1 MSRKKNV
8 CRAPS
13 RPIFNKNRDFGK
25 AMESLD
31 RNQRLLVGKQRRS
44 PCRFPTMSAENC
56 GQDVV
61 GGHTIQEA
69 ILESIASV
77 GHVKSFS
84 RDVSAFKRRLVEDHK
99 AESITFFEQRR
110 WSPDGVGIH
119 EASVYYFTCEFH
131 DAKLFEPIEYRRAGH
146 EFHPLANPPFS
157 AEQYFLLAYRIS
169 MMSIEQLERVGL
181 MLTST
186 SENLSRDSRVLLE
199 TRRTEEVLR
208 TREREKARFDECY
221 LKGDYDSLIETPIS
235 AVVELPLRIAVADT
249 YAFAQDTRMGEV
261 FLTILPFD
269 QSTTGEEGLYCHRVF
284 ASLTNTKQPSKPGI
298 ISEIKRMIAVPSQS
312 QQGHFE
318 FLHEVM
324 SGCRN
329 TFFGYEYDRLPA
341 DLRESVEKDI
351 CNEAVRL
358 LQKQLPRHLQ

>member
-8 CRAPS
+8 RWEPS

-56 GQDVV
+56 CQDVV

-69 ILESIASV
+69 ILESIASG

-84 RDVSAFKRRLVEDHK
+84 TDIAALKTRLVEHNK

-110 WSPDGVGIH
+110 WSPDDVGIDK
-119 EASVYYFTCEFH
+119 ASVNYFTCKTH
-131 DAKLFEPIEYRRAGH
+131 DAKLFEPIEYRRAED

-157 AEQYFLLAYRIS
+157 AEQYFLLAYRIE
-169 MMSIEQLERVGL
+169 MMYIEQLERVGL

-186 SENLSRDSRVLLE
+186 SENLSRDSRVILE
-199 TRRTEEVLR
+199 TRRTKEMLR
-208 TREREKARFDECY
+208 TKEREKARLDECY

-249 YAFAQDTRMGEV
+249 YAFAQDARKGEV
-261 FLTILPFD
+261 FLTILPFVE
-269 QSTTGEEGLYCHRVF
+269 STTGEEKLYCHRVF
-284 ASLTNTKQPSKPGI
+284 VSLTNTKQPFKPVTI
-298 ISEIKRMIAVPSQS
+298 NEIKRMIAVPSQS
-312 QQGHFE
+312 QQGHIE
-318 FLHEVM
+318 FLREVM
-324 SGCRN
+324 SCCRN

-341 DLRESVEKDI
+341 ALRESVEKDVCKKAI
-351 CNEAVRL
+351 RL